1 MARQD
6 YYETLGVERN
16 ADDAALKSAYRKLA
30 LRFHPDRNPDDA
42 AAEQRFKDINEA
54 YDILKD
60 PQKRAAYDRFGHDAF
75 DGGMGAGPAGAGF
88 AGAGFADI
96 FDEVFGDFMG
106 GRRGGSA
113 NQRGADLRFD
123 MSITLEEA
131 FRGRKANVSVPAA
144 SPARPVRAAAR
155 SRFAP
160 GHLRHLSRTRPGAGA
175 TGFLHRRA
183 HLRHL
188 WRRGDG
194 DRESVRGLPRQWS
207 GQEKPVAVGHHSG
220 RRGGRDAHQAVG
232 RGRGRRA
239 GAAPGDLY
247 IFLSIDEHPFFRRDG
262 STVFCEVPVSMTTAA
277 LGGAI
282 EVPTLDGPPVRV
294 TIAPGTQTGTRYR
307 LRGKGMS
314 QLRSSVRGDF
324 HVDVVV
330 ETPVN
335 LTQHQKQLLEEFS
348 PRPEQVDQPEV
359 GRVLRPL
366 EVDLGRPA
374 RLNGTPRPAQ
384 SRSRPSSFEV

>member
-6 YYETLGVERN
+6 YYETLGVDRN

-30 LRFHPDRNPDDA
+30 LRFHPDRNPDDT

-75 DGGMGAGPAGAGF
+75 DGGMGAGPGGAGF

-113 NQRGADLRFD
+113 SQRGADLRFD

-131 FRGRKANVSVPAA
+131 FRGRKANVSVPGSITCEACSGSGA
-144 SPARPVRAAAR
+144 QPGSHPVTC
-155 SRFAP
+155 S
-160 GHLRHLSRTRPGAGA
+160 TC
-175 TGFLHRRA
+175 
-183 HLRHL
+183 
-188 WRRGDG
+188 
-194 DRESVRGLPRQWS
+194 
-207 GQEKPVAVGHHSG
+207 
-220 RRGGRDAHQAVG
+220 
-232 RGRGRRA
+232 RGRGRVRA
-239 GAAPGDLY
+239 QQGFFTVERTCTACGGAGMVIENPCEVCHGSGRVRKNRSLSVTIPAGVEDGTRIRLSGEGEAGVRGAPPGDLY
-247 IFLSIDEHPFFRRDG
+247 IFLSIDEHPFFRRDA

-277 LGGAI
+277 LGGTV

-335 LTQHQKQLLEEFS
+335 LTQNQKQLLEEFS
-348 PRPEQVDQPEV
+348 RDQSKSTSPKSAGFFDRWKSIWED
-359 GRVLRPL
+359 LR
-366 EVDLGRPA
+366 D
-374 RLNGTPRPAQ
+374 
-384 SRSRPSSFEV
+384 